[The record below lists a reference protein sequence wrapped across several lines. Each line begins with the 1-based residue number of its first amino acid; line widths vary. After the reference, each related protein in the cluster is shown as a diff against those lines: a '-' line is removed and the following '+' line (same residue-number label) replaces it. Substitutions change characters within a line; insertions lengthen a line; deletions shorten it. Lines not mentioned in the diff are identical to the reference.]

1 MKRTRPNIKQVNN
14 LIDKHGALQ
23 IAGVLAT
30 RLASLERLG
39 YQYSGD
45 RDIYQVLGYK
55 KNLEFSDYF
64 AQYQRQDIAKAI
76 INRPI
81 NATWRGD
88 INILESNEED
98 ETPLEK
104 IWKQL
109 EHDLHIKSILSRFDK
124 LSHIG
129 RYGVLL
135 FGFDDIKSLGDFVLP
150 VKGKRKLLYLKAFAE
165 VNAEIAEW
173 ETSPNEPRY
182 GKPKFYSLM
191 SSNKE
196 DGITDVG
203 QSVKVHYSRVLHIAP
218 NLLDSDVFGDPELKD
233 VFNRLVDI
241 EKLVGGSAEMFWRGA
256 RPGYHGKINP
266 EFQLTQDVQD
276 GLKDQLDEYEHNLRR
291 IIIGQ
296 GIDEF
301 KELSMQVADPGPH
314 IDTQLKM
321 ISAVKGI
328 PLRILTG
335 SERGELA
342 SSQDRDSWF
351 DKITERREE
360 FAEPV
365 ILRPFID
372 KLQEHGIL
380 PFATEE
386 TFDIEW
392 TDLWATSDKEK
403 ADVGHIRAMSL
414 KEYSMSNQDIVSPE
428 AFFRYFLGFSDE
440 DAELIEEMSK
450 EQMAMEQE
458 DFDEESGDEILEE
471 ENVDTR
477 KDKKEVEKVE
487 KAEKKSESK
496 TV

>member
-1 MKRTRPNIKQVNN
+1 MKRTKPNNKQVSN
-14 LIDKHGALQ
+14 LIDKYGALQ

-45 RDIYQVLGYK
+45 RDLYQVLGYK
-55 KNLEFSDYF
+55 KNLDFTDYY
-64 AQYQRQDIAKAI
+64 AQYQRQDIAKAV

-88 INILESNEED
+88 INILEANEED

-104 IWKQL
+104 AWKEL
-109 EHDLHIKSILSRFDK
+109 EHNLHIKSTLSRLDK

-135 FGFDDIKSLGDFVLP
+135 FGFDDIKNLVDFGNP

-173 ETSPNEPRY
+173 ETNPNDSRY

-203 QSVKVHYSRVLHIAP
+203 QSVKVHFSRVLHIAP
-218 NLLDSDVFGDPELKD
+218 NLLDSDVYGIPELQD
-233 VFNRLVDI
+233 VFNRLIDI

-266 EFQLTQDVQD
+266 EYQLTQEVQD

-301 KELSMQVADPGPH
+301 KELAMQVADPASH
-314 IDTQLKM
+314 MDIQLKM

-360 FAEPV
+360 FAEPI
-365 ILRPFID
+365 ILRAFIN
-372 KLQEHGIL
+372 KLQEVGVL
-380 PFATEE
+380 PFSTEE

-403 ADVGHIRAMSL
+403 AEVGNIRATAL
-414 KEYSMSNQDIVSPE
+414 KEYSMSNQDIVSPQ
-428 AFFRYFLGFSDE
+428 AFFRFFLGFSDE

-450 EQMAMEQE
+450 DQIDMEQD
-458 DFDEESGDEILEE
+458 DFDEESGEGGEE
-471 ENVDTR
+471 SG
-477 KDKKEVEKVE
+477 
-487 KAEKKSESK
+487 AI
-496 TV
+496 